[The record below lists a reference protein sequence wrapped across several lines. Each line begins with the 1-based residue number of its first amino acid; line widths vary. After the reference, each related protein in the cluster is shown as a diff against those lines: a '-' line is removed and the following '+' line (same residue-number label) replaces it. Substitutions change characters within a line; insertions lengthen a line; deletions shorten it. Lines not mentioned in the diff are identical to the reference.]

1 MISEDRRFNLA
12 EKNMLIS
19 RERVVT
25 NGTSRKELRVN
36 QQQCLK
42 YFDIKRA
49 NVHCPK
55 RDI

>member
-25 NGTSRKELRVN
+25 NGTSRIRIKSKPTTM
-36 QQQCLK
+36 LK
-42 YFDIKRA
+42 IF
-49 NVHCPK
+49 
-55 RDI
+55 